1 MNSLGHVA
9 LVGAG
14 PGDPKLITVRGLSL
28 LRRAEVLLF
37 DRLVAQELIDE
48 APARALKI
56 DVGKSPNPTEARRSV
71 RQEEIT
77 SLLVEHAF
85 RGSFVVRLKG
95 GDPFVFGRGG
105 EEMLACAE
113 AGIPCEVVPGVSSAL
128 AAPAAAGIPL
138 THRQVAA
145 SVAVVTGHCALG
157 DRVDWQAASR
167 LDTVVILMGLS
178 RLSEIVA
185 ELIAAGRD
193 PQTPA
198 AVVAEGTLPTER
210 VVVGTLATLPA
221 LVTQAGIA
229 APATV
234 VVGEVVRVR
243 AQMAA
248 LASRFEAL
256 GGWAA

>member
-1 MNSLGHVA
+1 M
-9 LVGAG
+9 
-14 PGDPKLITVRGLSL
+14 

-37 DRLVAQELIDE
+37 DRLVARELIEE
-48 APARALKI
+48 APAHALKI
-56 DVGKSPNPTEARRSV
+56 DVGKSPNPAKGRRPVS
-71 RQEEIT
+71 QEQIT
-77 SLLVEHAF
+77 ALLVEHAL

-105 EEMLACAE
+105 EEVFACAE

-128 AAPAAAGIPL
+128 AAPASAGIPV
-138 THRQVAA
+138 THRNVAA

-167 LDTVVILMGLS
+167 LDTLVILMGLS
-178 RLSEIVA
+178 RLGEIVA
-185 ELIAAGRD
+185 ELLAAGRD

-198 AVVAEGTLPTER
+198 AVISEGTLPTER

-221 LVTQAGIA
+221 QVAQAGLV

-243 AQMAA
+243 EQVAA
-248 LASRFEAL
+248 LASRGGAL